1 MVAHVCRDSR
11 HKRQKE
17 KLLKPEKGKVE
28 YEVAI
33 EKEKY
38 RGTHITI
45 RGQDNNQIAT
55 LDS

>member
-33 EKEKY
+33 EKEEY